1 MGLRIFMV
9 NSLLPLFLCDF
20 CSLCSVRPSH
30 PCVVPAGSPTAHSC
44 CLPVPPCSA
53 PGGGGGGAEAPS
65 PGQGLTGRWVG
76 WQGRVTEMGGC
87 RDRGTRRQFVHG
99 TGAVPVAWAFVAVFL
114 PSFACKAL
122 QLHGTGSCLTVGTNR
137 HFLLI

>member
-87 RDRGTRRQFVHG
+87 RDRGTRRHCACCMGFCGSISSFVCLQG
-99 TGAVPVAWAFVAVFL
+99 SAVAV
-114 PSFACKAL
+114 AL
-122 QLHGTGSCLTVGTNR
+122 GVAS
-137 HFLLI
+137 LLVQIGIFY